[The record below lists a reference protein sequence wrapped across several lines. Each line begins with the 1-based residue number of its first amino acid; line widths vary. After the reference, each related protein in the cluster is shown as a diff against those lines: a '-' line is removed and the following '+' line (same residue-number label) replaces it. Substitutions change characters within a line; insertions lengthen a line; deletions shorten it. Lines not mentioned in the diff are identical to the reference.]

1 MKYIIGMI
9 VVFVGLYIILY
20 YDVFG
25 LFAHSWVF
33 NLSIILAVTM
43 TLTAVILLKY
53 LEKTKGGK
61 KDKN

>member
-9 VVFVGLYIILY
+9 VVFLGLYIILY

-25 LFAHSWVF
+25 LFAHSWIF
-33 NLSIILAVTM
+33 SFSIILACLM
-43 TLTAVILLKY
+43 TLIAFILIKY

-61 KDKN
+61 NDKS